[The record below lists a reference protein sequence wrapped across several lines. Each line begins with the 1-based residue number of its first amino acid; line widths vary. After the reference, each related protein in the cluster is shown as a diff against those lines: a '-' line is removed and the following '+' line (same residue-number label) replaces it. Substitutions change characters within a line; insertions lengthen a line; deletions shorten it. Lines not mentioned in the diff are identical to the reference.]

1 MSPSE
6 SCSIIIL
13 HDLLPM
19 LFLVFL
25 LTLERAGGTK
35 LRAGGMGQEEK
46 PTGGERREV
55 TRMEGKKKIA
65 AQVHDSFNSKMQPNA
80 KGSMLKHRK
89 SNFSSN
95 IC

>member
-46 PTGGERREV
+46 PTGGERREL

-65 AQVHDSFNSKMQPNA
+65 AQVHDSFNSKMQRNA

-89 SNFSSN
+89 SNFPSN

>member
-1 MSPSE
+1 
-6 SCSIIIL
+6 
-13 HDLLPM
+13 M

-65 AQVHDSFNSKMQPNA
+65 AQVHDSFNSKMQRQI
-80 KGSMLKHRK
+80 KYLKVLYVVT
-89 SNFSSN
+89 SVSSTTAQ
-95 IC
+95 